1 MPAILAENN
10 PTILTLFAIFALA
23 STIALVA
30 LTMELKRQERKITTT
45 LTKTILLCPSCGY
58 TKSRK
63 YKEGDYIGKE
73 LDENCPKCNTKLVV
87 DLIYEEEITPKKKYK
102 RPTQSPRKPYNS

>member
-1 MPAILAENN
+1 MPTIFAENN

-45 LTKTILLCPSCGY
+45 LTKTVLLCPSCKY
-58 TKSRK
+58 TKTRK
-63 YKEGDYIGKE
+63 YQEGDYIGKE
-73 LDENCPKCNTKLVV
+73 LDENCPRCSTKLII
-87 DLIYEEEITPKKKYK
+87 DLIYEEEITPKKRQK
-102 RPTQSPRKPYNS
+102 RPTHFSQKAL